1 MLQSIPDEKLK
12 EKAKLL
18 ADAAISGAPVR
29 KMTAT
34 LTAATPNDACATWFS
49 TAGLSPDSGA
59 CVASVKQPAANTRR
73 RLLLFSRKSSR
84 GRRLAQTTSAAY
96 DVDVFFDST
105 TINVAKLDEAV
116 AALTQSGVAVEYVEK
131 VDPVQEL
138 KTIPG
143 VDASAVEDFAVD
155 AKEAEAATREYEQA
169 AAAAPPPGVLQVEG
183 PVKSPAGGRAR
194 FAFGCVAAVAAHA
207 LLLAA

>member
-34 LTAATPNDACATWFS
+34 LTATTPDDACATWFS

-59 CVASVKQPAANTRR
+59 CVASVAPPTANTRR
-73 RLLLFSRKSSR
+73 RLLLSLRGSRHL
-84 GRRLAQTTSAAY
+84 RRNLAQTTSAAY

-105 TINVAKLDEAV
+105 TIDVAKLDDAV
-116 AALTQSGVAVEYVEK
+116 ASLTQSGVAVEYVQE

-169 AAAAPPPGVLQVEG
+169 AAAAPPGVLIKG
-183 PVKSPAGGRAR
+183 PVVSPAGGRAR

>member
-1 MLQSIPDEKLK
+1 M
-12 EKAKLL
+12 
-18 ADAAISGAPVR
+18 
-29 KMTAT
+29 
-34 LTAATPNDACATWFS
+34 
-49 TAGLSPDSGA
+49 
-59 CVASVKQPAANTRR
+59 
-73 RLLLFSRKSSR
+73 
-84 GRRLAQTTSAAY
+84 
-96 DVDVFFDST
+96 
-105 TINVAKLDEAV
+105 
-116 AALTQSGVAVEYVEK
+116 TQSGVAVEYVQE

-169 AAAAPPPGVLQVEG
+169 AAAAPPGVLIKG
-183 PVKSPAGGRAR
+183 PVVSPAGGRAR

>member
-1 MLQSIPDEKLK
+1 MESK
-12 EKAKLL
+12 KA
-18 ADAAISGAPVR
+18 
-29 KMTAT
+29 
-34 LTAATPNDACATWFS
+34 S
-49 TAGLSPDSGA
+49 TS
-59 CVASVKQPAANTRR
+59 
-73 RLLLFSRKSSR
+73 
-84 GRRLAQTTSAAY
+84 Y
-96 DVDVFFDST
+96 
-105 TINVAKLDEAV
+105 
-116 AALTQSGVAVEYVEK
+116 AALTQSGVAVEYVEE

-143 VDASAVEDFAVD
+143 VDPSAVEDFAAD